1 MQCKVEI
8 CGVNTAK
15 LKVLKNDE
23 TRALLA
29 RAKEGDM
36 EAREELIAGNL
47 RLVLSVIQKFSG
59 RGENVDDLFQV
70 GCIGLIKAIDNFDMS
85 QEVKFST
92 YGVPMIS
99 GEIRRYLR
107 DNSALRVSRSLRDTA
122 YRVMQAKE
130 ALIRANQREPTV
142 DEIAKE
148 LGIPVA
154 EVVMSMDAI
163 SDPVSL
169 FDPVYSDGG
178 ESVSVMDQI
187 GDSKNTDAAWLER
200 IALTEAVDKLG
211 EREKRILS
219 MRFFDGKTQM
229 EVASVIGISQAQVSR
244 LEKTPSARLKKHYF
258 PRSRAPSLQKTGGGF
273 SVVPCY
279 PSSSGMRKTNSLP
292 FPSWLVRSMRPPWR
306 RAICWAMDRPRPRLP
321 SWFCRAGSA

>member
-29 RAKEGDM
+29 RTKTGDM
-36 EAREELIAGNL
+36 AAREELIAGNL

-85 QEVKFST
+85 QDVKFST

-130 ALIRANQREPTV
+130 ALIKLNQREPTV

-148 LGIPVA
+148 LGIQTA
-154 EVVMSMDAI
+154 EVVMAMDAI

-169 FDPVYSDGG
+169 FDPVYNDGG
-178 ESVSVMDQI
+178 ESMRVMDQI
-187 GDSKNTDAAWLER
+187 GANNNPATAWLAR
-200 IALTEAVDKLG
+200 IALPEAVDKLDD
-211 EREKRILS
+211 REKRILS

-244 LEKTPSARLKKHYF
+244 LEKNAVGQIKKALF
-258 PRSRAPSLQKTGGGF
+258 PA
-273 SVVPCY
+273 
-279 PSSSGMRKTNSLP
+279 
-292 FPSWLVRSMRPPWR
+292 
-306 RAICWAMDRPRPRLP
+306 
-321 SWFCRAGSA
+321 